1 VSPTKFD
8 NYYFKSLLSG
18 DGLLNSDEELFAKG
32 QGKTMELVKVY
43 AENEEYFLIQ
53 FAVSMVKMGNISPL
67 TGSKGEIR
75 VNCRSVLG

>member
-1 VSPTKFD
+1 
-8 NYYFKSLLSG
+8 
-18 DGLLNSDEELFAKG
+18 
-32 QGKTMELVKVY
+32 MELVKVY